1 VSAPG
6 LEAAG
11 PLGTTPA
18 QTLPE
23 STKDIRAHVRAVL
36 TDLRARGVFTPG
48 VDSWIRGVDPEFSAI
63 LGAQGWIG
71 LTWPV
76 EYGGQGRSYLDR
88 FVVLEELLIGP
99 RRRPPRRPAW
109 PTRSTAPWASHV
121 STRCTS

>member
-1 VSAPG
+1 VS
-6 LEAAG
+6 
-11 PLGTTPA
+11 TT
-18 QTLPE
+18 
-23 STKDIRAHVRAVL
+23 DIRAHVRAVL
-36 TDLRARGVFTPG
+36 ADLRARGVFTPG
-48 VDSWIRGVDPEFSAI
+48 VDSWIREVDPEFSAI

-109 PTRSTAPWASHV
+109 PPGPRRHGHHT
-121 STRCTS
+121 